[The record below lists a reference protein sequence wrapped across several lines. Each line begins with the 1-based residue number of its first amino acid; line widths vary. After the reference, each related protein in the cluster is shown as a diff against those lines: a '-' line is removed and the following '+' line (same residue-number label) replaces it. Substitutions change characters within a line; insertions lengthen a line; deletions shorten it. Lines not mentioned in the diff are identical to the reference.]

1 MKIAVPS
8 TESNLNGMVEN
19 KLGIA
24 THVLVV
30 ETDDMSF
37 EVLKGASHSSR
48 PGAGIQ
54 TISLVVDMGVQV
66 ILVGFISPDIANV
79 LAKEGIEIV
88 TQISGS
94 VARAVTDYIDSQ
106 SSNSKLKNDEPQAM
120 QYTTKAQWI
129 AAMKKG
135 LRQFQSILPLLVGVI
150 LLLGLFQEFV
160 SKQTLFSFFSGS
172 AILDSFWG
180 ACMGSI
186 LTGNPINSYVIGKN
200 LLDIGVGLSGVTAL
214 LLTWVSVGLIQ
225 LPVESKALGL
235 RFALVR
241 NIAGF
246 IMAIIMSFVVVW
258 FTGGRI

>member
-8 TESNLNGMVEN
+8 TEPNLDGMVEN
-19 KLGIA
+19 KLGMA
-24 THVLVV
+24 SH
-30 ETDDMSF
+30 DDMSF
-37 EVLKGASHSSR
+37 EILDVSSR
-48 PGAGIQ
+48 SSRSGAGVQI
-54 TISLVVDMGVQV
+54 ISLIVDMDVQV
-66 ILVGFISPDIANV
+66 VLVGFMPPEIANV
-79 LAKEGIEIV
+79 LAKQCIETV

-94 VARAVTDYIDSQ
+94 VTKAVTDYIDSQ
-106 SSNSKLKNDEPQAM
+106 SSSSRLKNDESQSR
-120 QYTTKAQWI
+120 QSTSKGQWI
-129 AAMKKG
+129 AAMRMG
-135 LRQFQSILPLLVGVI
+135 LRQFKSILPLLVGVI
-150 LLLGLFQEFV
+150 LLLGLFQGFV
-160 SKQTLFSFFSGS
+160 SKQTLLSFFSGS

-235 RFALVR
+235 RFTLVR

-246 IMAIIMSFVVVW
+246 TVAIIMSFVVVW
-258 FTGGRI
+258 CTGGHI